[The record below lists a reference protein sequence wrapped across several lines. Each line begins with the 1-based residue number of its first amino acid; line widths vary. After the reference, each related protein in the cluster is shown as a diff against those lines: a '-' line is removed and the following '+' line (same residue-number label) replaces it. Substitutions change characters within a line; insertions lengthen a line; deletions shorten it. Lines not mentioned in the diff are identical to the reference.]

1 MKLFLD
7 RNKTL
12 LPRVDKIYLI
22 ARGMILL
29 SISWLLFFSSLVDTY
44 DMIFQIVFG
53 TYVAHLILFYLSTE
67 NKFDIK
73 LAYFSTIIY
82 DLVLIP
88 LLIMYTGG
96 IHSSYFLLFF
106 LTVSVAAYV
115 LANFFS
121 FLVLV
126 VVTAGYILSVFNSIQ
141 LNDMFNVALNT
152 GFFWVYYLAIV
163 YASEFMHKSEK
174 RLLKLLDTL
183 NLRTSELEKYQAHLE
198 MIYENSRV
206 LASILDTDS
215 VVSELMNLLGRL
227 MHFEGYSVVFKDANN
242 NYYYRARFHNKQ
254 NNFQIE
260 KIPLHAVDLLDKVAM
275 QINAVMIKNVSNRD
289 DYVPL
294 NANSHSVMIVPM
306 VAHDELR
313 GIIIAEA
320 SKADY
325 FKDKD
330 LQMLTAV
337 ARSAALAL
345 ENAELHKQTEELTV
359 TDALTST
366 YNYRYFAQKLEEE
379 KRRASRYNLALSLI
393 MVDID
398 FFKKLNDTYG
408 HESGN
413 RVLAALSEIIKEC
426 VRDVD
431 IFARYGGE
439 EFAIILP
446 QTPLKDA
453 LVIGERIRTKV
464 SEFEFKSNKDE
475 ILKVTVSVGISSYPE
490 NGRSHEEL
498 ISLADQALYRAKD
511 EGRNLVCTN

>member
-12 LPRVDKIYLI
+12 LPRVDKIYLV
-22 ARGMILL
+22 ARGMVLL
-29 SISWLLFFSSLVDTY
+29 SLIWLLFFSRMVLADDT
-44 DMIFQIVFG
+44 IFRIVIG
-53 TYVAHLILFYLSTE
+53 TYTAHLILFYLSTE
-67 NKFDIK
+67 GKFDIK
-73 LAYFSTIIY
+73 LAYLSTIIF
-82 DLVLIP
+82 DLFLIP
-88 LLIMYTGG
+88 LLIMYTGE

-115 LANFFS
+115 LSNFFS
-121 FLVLV
+121 SIVVL
-126 VVTAGYILSVFNSIQ
+126 VVTAGYIFSVSQSFEMNDL
-141 LNDMFNVALNT
+141 LNVTLNV
-152 GFFWVYYLAIV
+152 GFFWIYYLAIV

-215 VVSELMNLLGRL
+215 VVSELMNLLGKL
-227 MHFEGYSVVFKDANN
+227 LHFEGYSVVFKDANN
-242 NYYYRARFHNKQ
+242 NYYYRARFQNKQ
-254 NNFQIE
+254 NNYQVEI
-260 KIPLHAVDLLDKVAM
+260 IPLHAVELLDKVAS
-275 QINAVMIKNVSNRD
+275 QNSAVMIKDVSKRD
-289 DYVPL
+289 DYAPL
-294 NANSHSVMIVPM
+294 NSNTHSVMIVPM
-306 VAHDELR
+306 SAHDDLR

-320 SKADY
+320 SKTDY

-359 TDALTST
+359 TDALTSA
-366 YNYRYFAQKLEEE
+366 YNYRHFAQKLEEE
-379 KRRASRYNLALSLI
+379 KRRASRYSLALSLI

-413 RVLAALSEIIKEC
+413 RVLKALSDIIKEC
-426 VRDVD
+426 IRDVD

-453 LVIGERIRTKV
+453 LVIGERIRAKV
-464 SEFEFKSNKDE
+464 SEHLFESDKRDTLR
-475 ILKVTVSVGISSYPE
+475 ITVSVGITSYPE

-498 ISLADQALYRAKD
+498 VSLADQALYRAKD